1 MKKVIFVCL
10 MSLSLAALAQS
21 GESLRIGPGDQIHVT
36 VVDSAELDQRPRVTD
51 AGEVP
56 LIGVGAVKIAGLTP
70 AEAATAVHD
79 KLIAAHYLNHPEVT
93 VTVEQY
99 ATQTVSVLGQ
109 VRASGAYPI
118 GTARPVIDVLA
129 LAGGLNE
136 VADRNIVIE
145 RRGDPDH
152 PLHYNLANDSVVA
165 LQTSVLVY
173 PGDTVMVP
181 KAGIVYVLGD
191 VNRPG
196 GFVMDNNST
205 ELTLLQALARAG
217 GVSRT
222 AKQGHAKLLR
232 KDATGYHETQL
243 SLGEIQKGK
252 QQDIA
257 LAPGDVLYV
266 PFSYAKNIAVSGS
279 SGIISSLSSA
289 AVYSMP

>member
-36 VVDSAELDQRPRVTD
+36 VVDSPELDQHPRVTD

-118 GTARPVIDVLA
+118 GTARPVVDVLA

-152 PLHYNLANDSVVA
+152 PVHYNLANDGVLA

>member
-10 MSLSLAALAQS
+10 MSLSLAAVAQS

-36 VVDSAELDQRPRVTD
+36 VVDSPELDQHPRVTD

-118 GTARPVIDVLA
+118 GTARPVVDVLA

-152 PLHYNLANDSVVA
+152 PLHYNLANDGVLA

-196 GFVMDNNST
+196 GIVMDNNSS

-243 SLGEIQKGK
+243 SLGEIQKGR

>member
-36 VVDSAELDQRPRVTD
+36 VVDSPELDQHPRVTD

-70 AEAATAVHD
+70 AEASTAVHD

-109 VRASGAYPI
+109 VRASGGYPI
-118 GTARPVIDVLA
+118 GTARPVVDVLA

-152 PLHYNLANDSVVA
+152 PLHYNLANDGVVA

-279 SGIISSLSSA
+279 SGIISSVSSA

>member
-10 MSLSLAALAQS
+10 MCLPLTALAQS
-21 GESLRIGPGDQIHVT
+21 WESLRIGPGDQIHVT
-36 VVDSAELDQRPRVTD
+36 VVDSPELDQHPRVTD

-56 LIGVGAVKIAGLTP
+56 LIGVGAVKITGLTP

-118 GTARPVIDVLA
+118 GTARPVVDILA

-152 PLHYNLANDSVVA
+152 PLHYNLANDGVLA

-252 QQDIA
+252 RQDIA

-279 SGIISSLSSA
+279 SGIISSVSSA

>member
-10 MSLSLAALAQS
+10 MCLPLTALAQS

-36 VVDSAELDQRPRVTD
+36 VVDSPELDQHPRVTD

-56 LIGVGAVKIAGLTP
+56 LIGVGAVKITGLTP

-118 GTARPVIDVLA
+118 GTARPVVDVLA

-152 PLHYNLANDSVVA
+152 PLHYNLANDGVLA

-279 SGIISSLSSA
+279 SGIISSVSSA

>member
-1 MKKVIFVCL
+1 MCL
-10 MSLSLAALAQS
+10 PLTALAQS

-36 VVDSAELDQRPRVTD
+36 VVDSPELDQHPRVTD

-56 LIGVGAVKIAGLTP
+56 LIGVGAVKITGLTP

-118 GTARPVIDVLA
+118 GTARPVVDILA

-152 PLHYNLANDSVVA
+152 PLHYNLANDGVLA

-279 SGIISSLSSA
+279 SGIISSVSSA

>member
-36 VVDSAELDQRPRVTD
+36 VVDSPELDQRPRVTD

-93 VTVEQY
+93 VTLEQY

-118 GTARPVIDVLA
+118 GTARPVVDVLA

-222 AKQGHAKLLR
+222 AKRGHAKLLR

-279 SGIISSLSSA
+279 SGIISSVSSA

>member
-10 MSLSLAALAQS
+10 MCLPLAALAQS

-36 VVDSAELDQRPRVTD
+36 VVDSPELDQHPRVTD

-118 GTARPVIDVLA
+118 GTARPVVDVLA

-152 PLHYNLANDSVVA
+152 PVHYNLANDGVLA

>member
-10 MSLSLAALAQS
+10 MSLSLAAVAQS

-36 VVDSAELDQRPRVTD
+36 VVDSPELDQHPRVTD

-70 AEAATAVHD
+70 AEAATVVHD

-118 GTARPVIDVLA
+118 GTARPVVDILA

-152 PLHYNLANDSVVA
+152 PLHYNLANDGVLA

-196 GFVMDNNST
+196 GIVMDNNSS

>member
-1 MKKVIFVCL
+1 MKKIIFVCL
-10 MSLSLAALAQS
+10 MCLPLTALAQS

-36 VVDSAELDQRPRVTD
+36 VVDSPELDQHPRVTD

-56 LIGVGAVKIAGLTP
+56 LIGVGAVKITGLTP

-118 GTARPVIDVLA
+118 GTARPVVDILA

-152 PLHYNLANDSVVA
+152 PLHYNLANDGVLA

-252 QQDIA
+252 RQDIA

-279 SGIISSLSSA
+279 SGIISSVSSA

>member
-1 MKKVIFVCL
+1 
-10 MSLSLAALAQS
+10 MSLPLAALAQS

-36 VVDSAELDQRPRVTD
+36 VVDSPELDQHPRVTD

-93 VTVEQY
+93 VAVEQY

-118 GTARPVIDVLA
+118 GTARPVVDVLA

-145 RRGDPDH
+145 RRGDPEH
-152 PLHYNLANDSVVA
+152 PLHYNLANDGVVA

-196 GFVMDNNST
+196 GIVMDNNSS

-257 LAPGDVLYV
+257 LAPGDVLFV
-266 PFSYAKNIAVSGS
+266 PFSYAKNVAVSGS
-279 SGIISSLSSA
+279 AGIISSLSSA